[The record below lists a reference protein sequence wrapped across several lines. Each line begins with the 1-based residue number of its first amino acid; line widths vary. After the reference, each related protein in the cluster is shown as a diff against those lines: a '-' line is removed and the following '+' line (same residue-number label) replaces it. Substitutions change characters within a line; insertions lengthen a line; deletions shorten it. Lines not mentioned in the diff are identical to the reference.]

1 VIYYGHTKENLLT
14 KEVLSKE
21 HWQLLKDHL
30 DEVARLTEERAAKF
44 GAGKL
49 GRIIGLT
56 HDIGKYSEDF
66 QKRLEGKKNKVDH
79 ATAGAKEVRC
89 KFGKRIGTALAF
101 TVAGHHGGLPD
112 GNRGDVKNLPGR
124 LEKTDI
130 PDYQSFFKENT
141 IPDLCNDDI
150 SSIPHAKAVAM
161 SAFSFSFCIRMLY
174 SCLVDADYL
183 DTERFMNA
191 EKYMARPGAVSM
203 ETLFKRLE
211 KKLELLVESNRQNTS
226 LINTARQGILQR
238 CLKMADSKPGL
249 FTLTVPTG
257 GGKTYSSMAFALKH
271 AVRNDKERVIYV
283 IPYTSIIEQNA
294 QVFRKALEENDN
306 VVLEHHSNFEYPE
319 GSFEDWDK
327 YEKTHRLA
335 AENWDMPVVVTTAV
349 QFFESL
355 YANKGSRCRKLHN
368 MANSVIILDEAQMM
382 PLEYMKP
389 CLWALAE
396 LVLNYGATVVLC
408 TATQPAIK
416 ELIPGSLEP
425 VEIMENPAELQKT
438 FKRVTVHYRGK
449 MTDKEVVAGMM
460 ENSQV
465 LTIVNTRRHA
475 RILFD
480 LLLEQTA
487 EGVYHLSARMCP
499 AHRKKVLAE
508 IKKALLEGK
517 TCRVVSTQL
526 IEAGVD
532 VDFPAVYRSATGID
546 SVAQAAGRCN
556 REGRR
561 KDGFVIVFEPEAH
574 GMPTRG
580 RFELVAGLM
589 RSTARRID
597 QFEND
602 LMSLTAIEDYFNQLL
617 SIESE
622 QLDAHKILS
631 LIKGGAEELS
641 FPFAEVAHKF
651 QLIDSDTVS
660 VVVPWGDHVLD
671 VMEEVEH
678 HPFPASK
685 VRSLQPYVV
694 QVYQYELE
702 ALQKEKVVK
711 SVGDIIKFVTDSSFY
726 DSRYGLKDAKEV
738 NAPDGVMIF

>member
-1 VIYYGHTKENLLT
+1 MIYYGHTKENLRT
-14 KEVLSKE
+14 KEIQPKE
-21 HWQLLKDHL
+21 HWQPLKEHL
-30 DEVARLTEERAAKF
+30 DEVARLAEKRAAKF
-44 GAGKL
+44 NAGKL

-56 HDIGKYSEDF
+56 HDIGKYSKDF
-66 QKRLEGKKNKVDH
+66 QRRLEGNKTKVDH
-79 ATAGAKEVRC
+79 ATAGAQEIFRKWQSPI
-89 KFGKRIGTALAF
+89 GKALAF

-112 GNRGDVKNLPGR
+112 GNRGNIKNLPGR
-124 LEKTDI
+124 LEKKDI
-130 PDYQSFFKENT
+130 PDYQAFTKEIN
-141 IPDLCNDDI
+141 IPDLCQDDL
-150 SSIPHAKAVAM
+150 SNIPHAKDIAM

-191 EKYMARPGAVSM
+191 EKYMARPGTISM
-203 ETLFKRLE
+203 KTIFKRLE
-211 KKLELLVESNRQNTS
+211 KKLEVLAEKNLQNTS
-226 LINTARQGILQR
+226 LINTARQSILER
-238 CLKMADSKPGL
+238 CLQIADSKPNL

-271 AVRNDKERVIYV
+271 AVTHNKERIIYV

-294 QVFRKALEENDN
+294 QVFREALEENDN

-319 GSFEDWDK
+319 GSFDDWDK
-327 YEKTHRLA
+327 HEKAHRLA

-416 ELIPGSLEP
+416 ELIPGNLKP
-425 VEIMENPAELQKT
+425 VEIMEDPNELQKT

-449 MTDKEVVAGMM
+449 LTDKEVVSGMM
-460 ENSQV
+460 ESSQV

-480 LLLEQTA
+480 LLLEQTT

-499 AHRKKVLAE
+499 AHRKKILAE
-508 IKKALLEGK
+508 IKTALLEGK
-517 TCRVVSTQL
+517 PCRVVSTQL

-532 VDFPAVYRSATGID
+532 VDFPAVYRSAAGID
-546 SVAQAAGRCN
+546 SIAQAAGRCN

-589 RSTARRID
+589 RSTARRVS

-602 LMSLTAIEDYFNQLL
+602 LMSLSAIEDYFKQLL
-617 SIESE
+617 SVESDK
-622 QLDAHKILS
+622 LDAHKILS
-631 LIKGGAEELS
+631 LIKGGEEELS
-641 FPFAEVAHKF
+641 FPFVEIAGKF
-651 QLIDSDTVS
+651 QLIDSTTVS
-660 VVVPWGDHVLD
+660 VVVPWDDHVLD
-671 VMEEVEH
+671 VMKEIEH
-678 HPFPASK
+678 HPFPASRM
-685 VRSLQPYVV
+685 RSLQPYIV

-702 ALQKEKVVK
+702 GLQKEKVVK

-738 NAPDGVMIF
+738 KAPEGIMIY